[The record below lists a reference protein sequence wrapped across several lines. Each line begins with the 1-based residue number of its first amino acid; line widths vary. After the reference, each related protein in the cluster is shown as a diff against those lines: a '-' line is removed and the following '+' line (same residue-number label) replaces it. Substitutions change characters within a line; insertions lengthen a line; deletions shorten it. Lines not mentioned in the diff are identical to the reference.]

1 MLTQQEPRKSSTVTR
16 RSLPLAGGGGGGRVV
31 WGRDYC
37 SPASRYGF
45 IMVCLIYLLLL
56 AGDIE
61 LNPGPVPG
69 ECAPSP
75 ERTCKPKDRFMADVL
90 STKTELLSMSFNNL
104 IRVYGTTAR
113 TIKT

>member
-1 MLTQQEPRKSSTVTR
+1 MKLFIHLIS
-16 RSLPLAGGGGGGRVV
+16 
-31 WGRDYC
+31 C

-45 IMVCLIYLLLL
+45 IMVCLIYLLPL
-56 AGDIE
+56 AGGIE
-61 LNPGPVPG
+61 LNPGPVATWRM
-69 ECAPSP
+69 CTQSQ
-75 ERTCKPKDRFMADVL
+75 KNHSKDRFMADVL